1 MIEIEYDFSID
12 RKCEVEYYSEDG
24 GIQYIVNFN
33 WTFGAWSYEGDLEVE
48 VELQDSLQVINGV
61 KHYYYPSVSQVNE
74 MVEFIQEK
82 ILEDPND
89 FGFEGYIDS
98 EVDFYNDNTEY

>member
-1 MIEIEYDFSID
+1 MNYKEYDFTTD

-24 GIQYIVNFN
+24 AIQFIVNFN

-74 MVEFIQEK
+74 MVEFIQEH

-89 FGFEGYIDS
+89 FGFEGFIED
-98 EVDFYNDNTEY
+98 ERDFQTDNNEY